1 MIQFIR
7 EIKSKIEINVP
18 LLEEAIIFATDTKE
32 LFIDVNYNR
41 IQIND
46 ISIVDTV
53 SDLDNILTPL
63 SNKFYFC
70 QEDNVFYKYIDG
82 TWVGVTATQ
91 EQYQELLK
99 LYGYIVEERYI
110 QCTLIAGNWNGNT
123 YTINNNLFIEE
134 ATVKLYFNNLTEEQL
149 TALEKAMISADDSDI
164 ANNNLILKA
173 TGIVPTVDIPIIITV
188 NINANSFISIEDHL
202 RSTSSVNPLAAN
214 QGRVLNNKIGDLNLL
229 NVTNKD
235 DAVSAVNDLY
245 ILSR

>member
-1 MIQFIR
+1 M
-7 EIKSKIEINVP
+7 E
-18 LLEEAIIFATDTKE
+18 
-32 LFIDVNYNR
+32 
-41 IQIND
+41 
-46 ISIVDTV
+46 
-53 SDLDNILTPL
+53 
-63 SNKFYFC
+63 
-70 QEDNVFYKYIDG
+70 
-82 TWVGVTATQ
+82 
-91 EQYQELLK
+91 
-99 LYGYIVEERYI
+99 
-110 QCTLIAGNWNGNT
+110 GNT

-149 TALEKAMISADDSDI
+149 TVLEKAMITADDSDI

-202 RSTSSVNPLAAN
+202 RSTSSVNPLSAN

-229 NVTNKD
+229 NVTNKT

>member
-70 QEDNVFYKYIDG
+70 QENNIFYRYTGGSWLAI
-82 TWVGVTATQ
+82 TSTQ
-91 EQYQELLK
+91 AQYQELLDLYTK
-99 LYGYIVEERYI
+99 L
-110 QCTLIAGNWNGNT
+110 
-123 YTINNNLFIEE
+123 
-134 ATVKLYFNNLTEEQL
+134 
-149 TALEKAMISADDSDI
+149 
-164 ANNNLILKA
+164 
-173 TGIVPTVDIPIIITV
+173 TVDA
-188 NINANSFISIEDHL
+188 NIEY
-202 RSTSSVNPLAAN
+202 
-214 QGRVLNNKIGDLNLL
+214 VL
-229 NVTNKD
+229 
-235 DAVSAVNDLY
+235 
-245 ILSR
+245 